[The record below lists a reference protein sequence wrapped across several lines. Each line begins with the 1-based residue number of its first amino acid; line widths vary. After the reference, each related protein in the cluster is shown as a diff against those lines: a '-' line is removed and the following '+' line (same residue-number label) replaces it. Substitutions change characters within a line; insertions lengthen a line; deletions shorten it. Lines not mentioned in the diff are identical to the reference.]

1 MVTIYW
7 VGPIKSVCTPV
18 AEGTHADVPGEQ
30 GVFAGDI
37 CMTWLAYSKN
47 SAT

>member
-7 VGPIKSVCTPV
+7 AGPIKSVCTPV

-30 GVFAGDI
+30 GVFAEDI
-37 CMTWLAYSKN
+37 CLVVLAYWRS

>member
-37 CMTWLAYSKN
+37 CMT
-47 SAT
+47 